1 MKITDVIW
9 FIRYSTDQYLSVY
22 RCRGIG
28 PTYDKFYR
36 NLPKSYRCLFDDFPW
51 DHFVFDDGDEEA
63 KFCEEYA
70 QFISDDMDA
79 PA

>member
-1 MKITDVIW
+1 
-9 FIRYSTDQYLSVY
+9 
-22 RCRGIG
+22 
-28 PTYDKFYR
+28 
-36 NLPKSYRCLFDDFPW
+36 LFDDFPW